1 MIGNAPSLR
10 SNKDRRD
17 LSCLR
22 FQVSITLQLGE
33 NQRHYRCLSLDS
45 QHNATHH
52 VRKSKSGMLVSKHGL
67 LSRRR
72 FSFRRANPEA
82 QPEVPLK
89 TPPPGEVRRLEEE
102 DEVVGTVDRAK
113 ERGRR
118 RRLS

>member
-1 MIGNAPSLR
+1 
-10 SNKDRRD
+10 
-17 LSCLR
+17 
-22 FQVSITLQLGE
+22 
-33 NQRHYRCLSLDS
+33 
-45 QHNATHH
+45 
-52 VRKSKSGMLVSKHGL
+52 MLVSKHGL